1 MLGAAHLAAC
11 SVVYARRL
19 SHSHPSLTTLH
30 RRDLK
35 PENVLLTADAH
46 IKVIDFGTAKLL
58 RHPIKLGMDDKDA
71 KPDRRGRFKEF
82 VGTPEYMAPEA
93 INNKQTDQ
101 RADLWSF
108 GCFLGQIVTGAVKCR
123 HTPHS
128 TT

>member
-1 MLGAAHLAAC
+1 MLGAAHLAC
-11 SVVYARRL
+11 SL
-19 SHSHPSLTTLH
+19 SMLGASHTHTPLVTTLH

-108 GCFLGQIVTGAVKCR
+108 GCFLGQIVTGALCAR
-123 HTPHS
+123 TQHQ
-128 TT
+128 